1 MQTEENSMAQNMK
14 RDDRSKGKDAKTSAK
29 AQPTGVGQTTGNL
42 SAAPGK
48 SGSNVKPHPGDKP
61 KGR

>member
-1 MQTEENSMAQNMK
+1 MAQNMK
-14 RDDRSKGKDAKTSAK
+14 RDDKPKGKDAKTTAK
-29 AQPTGVGQTTGNL
+29 AHPTGDGQMTGNP

-61 KGR
+61 KAR